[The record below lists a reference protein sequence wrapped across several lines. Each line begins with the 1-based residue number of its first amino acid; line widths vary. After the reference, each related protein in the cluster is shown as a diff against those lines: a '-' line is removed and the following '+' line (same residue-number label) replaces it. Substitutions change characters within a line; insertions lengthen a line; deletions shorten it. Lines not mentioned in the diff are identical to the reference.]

1 MTGRP
6 DRATSGL
13 PRLTGIVLA
22 GGRSTRFGSDK
33 LAATLGERTLL
44 ERSCAAVAA
53 IASEVVVVLA
63 PDDDRALPSIAGRTI
78 RVAHDARPGE
88 GPLAGLLAGLEVA
101 AEPLAIVVGGDMP
114 TLDAAVLAILARA
127 IAADQAS
134 VDAVVLAQRGETRP
148 LPMAIRTGSAT
159 VAARRLLGDGERR
172 LRALP
177 EAIPSRQ
184 IDEADWRPLDPDART
199 LLDVDLPEDLAD
211 ADPRT

>member
-1 MTGRP
+1 MSGRP
-6 DRATSGL
+6 DRAPAGL

-44 ERSCAAVAA
+44 ERSCAAIAA
-53 IASEVVVVLA
+53 IAGDVVVVLGPA
-63 PDDDRALPSIAGRTI
+63 DERVLPAVPGTAL
-78 RVAHDARPGE
+78 RVARDARPGE
-88 GPLAGLLAGLEVA
+88 GPLAGLLAGLEIA

-114 TLDAAVLAILARA
+114 TLDPAVLAILARA

-134 VDAVVLAQRGETRP
+134 VDAVALAQRGEPRP
-148 LPMAIRTGSAT
+148 LPMAIRTGAAT

-172 LRALP
+172 LRALL
-177 EAIPSRQ
+177 AAVPSRL
-184 IDEADWRPLDPDART
+184 IEEADWRPLDPEART
-199 LLDVDLPEDLAD
+199 LLDVDRPEDLAG